1 MMLAAGIVCLSIW
14 VYLLAA
20 HGHFWRISKFIPQA
34 STFPEFHAR
43 VAVIIPA
50 RDEADVVGQAVASLL
65 GQKQVRE
72 LHLFLVDDSST
83 DGTAEI
89 ARRAADE
96 AGRSGALTIIHGQPL
111 PAGWSGKLW
120 AVKQGIDAALAGKP
134 DFLLLTDA
142 DIVHGPESVAALVS
156 IAEKGGYDLVS
167 VMAKLFCRS
176 FAERMLI
183 PAFVYFFFQLYPPA
197 WIGNPR
203 KATAGAAG
211 GCIVIRPE
219 ALVRAGGIAA
229 IRGEI
234 IDDCALARRVKR
246 SGGRV
251 WLGMTAA
258 TQSIRPYRSF
268 AEIGSMISRSAF
280 NQLRHSSLLLLMAMA
295 GMLVTYLLPPALAI
309 FSVHWIP
316 SALGG
321 AAWVLMAASF
331 IPVLRFYGVNP
342 LWSFALPFIALFYMG
357 ATLHS
362 AVKFWLGQG
371 GEWKGRVQ
379 DPGTAERQHSGN

>member
-1 MMLAAGIVCLSIW
+1 MMLGAGIVCLSIW

-34 STFPEFHAR
+34 STFPEFHGR

-50 RDEADVVGQAVASLL
+50 RDEADVVAQAVASVL

-72 LHLFLVDDSST
+72 LHVFLVDDSST

-89 ARRAADE
+89 AKRAADE
-96 AGRSGALTIIHGQPL
+96 AGQSGALTIIHGQPL

-120 AVKQGIDAALAGKP
+120 AVKQGIDAALALNP
-134 DFLLLTDA
+134 DFVLLTDA

-156 IAEKGGYDLVS
+156 IAETGGYDLVS
-167 VMAKLFCRS
+167 FMAKLFCRS

-197 WIGNPR
+197 WIRDRR

-211 GCIVIRPE
+211 GCILIRPE

-251 WLGMTAA
+251 WLGTTAA
-258 TQSIRPYRSF
+258 MQSIRPYGSF
-268 AEIGSMISRSAF
+268 AEIGRMISRSAF
-280 NQLRHSSLLLLMAMA
+280 NQLRHSTLLLLLAIA
-295 GMLVTYLLPPALAI
+295 GMVVIYLLPPALAI

-316 SALGG
+316 GALGG

-331 IPVLRFYGVNP
+331 IPVLRFYGLNP
-342 LWSFALPFIALFYMG
+342 LWSVALPLIALFYMG

-362 AVKFWLGQG
+362 ALKFWLGQG

-379 DPGTAERQHSGN
+379 DPGTAEGQHSGN

>member
-14 VYLLAA
+14 VYLLAG
-20 HGHFWRISKFIPQA
+20 HGDFWRISKIIPQPA
-34 STFPEFHAR
+34 ALPEFHGR
-43 VAVIIPA
+43 VAVVIPA
-50 RDEADVVGQAVASLL
+50 RNEADVVGQAVASVV

-72 LHLFLVDDSST
+72 LHLFLVDDAST
-83 DGTAEI
+83 DGTAGV

-96 AGRSGALTIIHGQPL
+96 RGRSRGLTIIHGEPL

-156 IAEKGGYDLVS
+156 IAETGGYDLVS
-167 VMAKLFCRS
+167 FMAKLFCRS

-197 WIGNPR
+197 WIRNPR

-211 GCIVIRPE
+211 GCILIRPE

-229 IRGEI
+229 IRAEI

-251 WLGMTAA
+251 WLGTTAA

-268 AEIGSMISRSAF
+268 AEIGRMISRSAF
-280 NQLRHSSLLLLMAMA
+280 NQLRHSSLLLLMAIA

-309 FSVHWIP
+309 FSVDWVP
-316 SALGG
+316 GALGG

-331 IPVLRFYGVNP
+331 IPSLRFYGVNP
-342 LWSFALPFIALFYMG
+342 LWSVALPFIALFYMG

-362 AVKFWLGQG
+362 ALKFWLGQG

-379 DPGTAERQHSGN
+379 DPGTAEGQHSGN